1 MPVAAVPRVITRVI
15 TRVGSVALLVLCVCY
30 GRTWQGISE
39 TVGRFGFLKQPPSPG
54 YPSRTWVAYGSGAK
68 R

>member
-1 MPVAAVPRVITRVI
+1 MPVAAVPRVI
-15 TRVGSVALLVLCVCY
+15 TRVGSVALLVLCVL
-30 GRTWQGISE
+30 WSHLAGISE
-39 TVGRFGFLKQPPSPG
+39 TVGRFGFLKQRPSPG